1 MKTSLYPKTFM
12 WLFGGLLISFITG
25 YALYL
30 NETILANVFNSK
42 AIWLLIIL
50 ELGVAIFFSVRIK
63 KMSKATAIFCYAL
76 YSFLTGFT
84 FGVLFVVYE
93 LESIILVFGIT
104 SVLFLIFALYGY
116 FTKRDISRWGSF
128 LLMALIGIILC
139 SVVNIFLHNSVFDL
153 ILTIVGIIIFL
164 GFIAYDMQ
172 KLKSLDEYLG
182 EDKAAI
188 FGAFQLYLDFI
199 NLFIRLLELFGKAK
213 N

>member
-1 MKTSLYPKTFM
+1 MKPSLYPKTFM
-12 WLFGGLLISFITG
+12 WLFGGLLVSFITG

-30 NETILANVFNSK
+30 NETILANVFSSK
-42 AIWLLIIL
+42 AMWLLIIL

-63 KMSKATAIFCYAL
+63 KMSKVTAIFCYAL

-84 FGVLFVVYE
+84 FGVIFITYE
-93 LESIILVFGIT
+93 LASIILVFGIT

-116 FTKRDISRWGSF
+116 FTKRDISKWGSF

-139 SVVNIFLHNSVFDL
+139 SIVNIFLHSSVFDL
-153 ILTIVGIIIFL
+153 VLSIVGIIIFL
-164 GFIAYDMQ
+164 GFIAYDIQ
-172 KLKSLDEYLG
+172 KLKALDDYIG

-199 NLFIRLLELFGKAK
+199 NLFIRLLELFGKVK
-213 N
+213 D